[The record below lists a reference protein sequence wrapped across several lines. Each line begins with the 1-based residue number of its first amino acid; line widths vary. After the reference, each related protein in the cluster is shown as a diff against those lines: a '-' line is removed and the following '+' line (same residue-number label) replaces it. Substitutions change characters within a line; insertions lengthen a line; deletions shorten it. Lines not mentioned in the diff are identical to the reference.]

1 MIVEV
6 KVKNYRS
13 YKEEASLTFEALEND
28 FNPDSVA
35 VLQLEDGSNIRL
47 LKSAAI
53 LGPNASGKS
62 NIARAFSDV
71 NYLVAHSRSFDVK
84 RGVPVYQPFLLDRE
98 CRKQPSS
105 ITVLFVVEKREYS
118 YFITFN
124 HKMFI
129 GEVLN
134 EIVGGKELLVFS
146 RTFDEEKNSYNMS
159 FGEGWRSTTLDL
171 SNMNPLPNQLIMSE
185 LGTREANGLQ
195 NVYGELRG
203 IQSEMVDS
211 ALDMSQNNSSV
222 AGNILKNEQSRIFQQ
237 LKKLMMV
244 ADGNIQDIKM
254 REHDDTEFN
263 FPESI
268 PAEVRKSFIAQNR
281 WEFVFV
287 HKGNG
292 ENVGFSIAIES
303 TGTKNLF
310 SVGTNVLNVLNSG
323 GMLVYDEMNVAMHP
337 LLFRMLVRLFH
348 SKKTNPYNAQ
358 LLFTTHDV
366 SIIGDNLMRADQ
378 IWLAQKGEQ
387 GQSDLY
393 SVQDFED
400 VSIVLPFDEW
410 YRSGRFGALP
420 NFKDIEQVF
429 SNNGEDEDA

>member
-13 YKEEASLTFEALEND
+13 YKEEASLTFEALDDD
-28 FNPDSVA
+28 FNKDSIA
-35 VLQLEDGSNIRL
+35 ELELEGGSSLRL
-47 LKSAAI
+47 LKSASI

-71 NYLVAHSRSFDVK
+71 SYLVANSRNFDVK
-84 RGVPVYQPFLLDRE
+84 RGVPVYQPFLLDKE
-98 CRKQPSS
+98 CREKPSS

-118 YFITFN
+118 YSITFN
-124 HKMFI
+124 HQMFLV
-129 GEVLN
+129 EVLN
-134 EIVGGKELLVFS
+134 EIVLGNELLVFS
-146 RTFDEEKNSYNMS
+146 RTFDVGKNSYNMS
-159 FGEGWRSTTLDL
+159 FGEGWRSTTFDL

-211 ALDMSQNNSSV
+211 ALDMSLNNSSV
-222 AGNILKNEQSRIFQQ
+222 AGNILKSEQSRIFQQ

-254 REHDDTEFN
+254 RQHDDSEFN
-263 FPESI
+263 FPDSI
-268 PAEVRKSFIAQNR
+268 PTEVRKSFIAQNR

-292 ENVGFSIAIES
+292 INVGFPIGIES

-348 SKKTNPYNAQ
+348 SEKTNPNNAQ

-378 IWLAQKGEQ
+378 IWLAQKGEH
-387 GQSDLY
+387 GQSELY

-429 SNNGEDEDA
+429 SNDAGNEDA

>member
-35 VLQLEDGSNIRL
+35 VLQLEDGSSIRL
-47 LKSAAI
+47 LKSVAI

-62 NIARAFSDV
+62 NIARAFNDV

-98 CRKQPSS
+98 CRNQPSS

-124 HKMFI
+124 HKMFL

-292 ENVGFSIAIES
+292 ENVGFSIGIES

>member
-98 CRKQPSS
+98 CRNQPSS

-124 HKMFI
+124 HKMFL

-146 RTFDEEKNSYNMS
+146 RTFDEEKNSYNIS

-292 ENVGFSIAIES
+292 ENVGFSIGIES

>member
-98 CRKQPSS
+98 CRNQPSS

-124 HKMFI
+124 HKMFL

-146 RTFDEEKNSYNMS
+146 RTFDEEKNNYNMS
-159 FGEGWRSTTLDL
+159 FGDGWRSTTLDL

-292 ENVGFSIAIES
+292 ENVGFSIGIES

>member
-35 VLQLEDGSNIRL
+35 VLQLEDGSSIRL
-47 LKSAAI
+47 LKSVAI

-62 NIARAFSDV
+62 NIARAFNDV

-98 CRKQPSS
+98 CRNQPSS

-129 GEVLN
+129 SEVLN

-211 ALDMSQNNSSV
+211 AFDMSQNNSSV

-244 ADGNIQDIKM
+244 ADGNIQDIRM

-268 PAEVRKSFIAQNR
+268 PAEVRKTFIAQNR
-281 WEFVFV
+281 WEFLFV

-292 ENVGFSIAIES
+292 ENVGFPIGIES

>member
-98 CRKQPSS
+98 CRNQPSS

-124 HKMFI
+124 HKMFL

-146 RTFDEEKNSYNMS
+146 RTFDEEKNNYNMS

-292 ENVGFSIAIES
+292 ENVGFSIGIES

>member
-6 KVKNYRS
+6 RVKNYRS
-13 YKEEASLTFEALEND
+13 YKEEASLTFEALDDD
-28 FNPDSVA
+28 FNKDSIA
-35 VLQLEDGSNIRL
+35 ELQLEYGGNLRL
-47 LKSAAI
+47 LKSASI

-62 NIARAFSDV
+62 NIARAFYDV
-71 NYLVAHSRSFDVK
+71 SYLVANSRNFDVK
-84 RGVPVYQPFLLDRE
+84 RGVPVYQPFLLDKESRE
-98 CRKQPSS
+98 KPSS

-118 YFITFN
+118 YSITFN
-124 HKMFI
+124 HNMFLS
-129 GEVLN
+129 EVLN
-134 EIVGGKELLVFS
+134 RFAGGEELLVFS
-146 RTFDEEKNSYNMS
+146 RTYDEGKNSFKMS
-159 FGEGWRSTTLDL
+159 FGEGWPSTTLDL
-171 SNMNPLPNQLIMSE
+171 SNMNLLPNQLIMSE

-211 ALDMSQNNSSV
+211 ALDMSLNNSSV
-222 AGNILKNEQSRIFQQ
+222 AGNILKSEQSRIFQQ

-244 ADGNIQDIKM
+244 ADGNIQDIRM
-254 REHDDTEFN
+254 RQHDDSEFN

-268 PAEVRKSFIAQNR
+268 PAEVRKTFIAQNR

-287 HKGNG
+287 HKANG
-292 ENVGFSIAIES
+292 VNVGFPIGIES

-310 SVGTNVLNVLNSG
+310 SGGTNVLNVLNSG
-323 GMLVYDEMNVAMHP
+323 GILVYDEMNVAMHP

-348 SKKTNPYNAQ
+348 SKKTNPNNAQ

-387 GQSDLY
+387 GQSELY

-400 VSIVLPFDEW
+400 VNIVLPFDEW

-429 SNNGEDEDA
+429 SNDGGNEDA

>member
-98 CRKQPSS
+98 CRNQPSS

-124 HKMFI
+124 HKMFL

-134 EIVGGKELLVFS
+134 EIVEGKELLVFS
-146 RTFDEEKNSYNMS
+146 RTFDAEKNSYNMS

-292 ENVGFSIAIES
+292 ENVGFSIGIES